1 MEIAATANAAGSAAA
16 SGRIGL
22 ADSFD
27 NFLKLLTTQLRSQ
40 DPLSPLDAT
49 QFTEQLVQFTG
60 VEQAIKTNDVLGQ
73 LVALVRAD
81 QVTRAVDYLG
91 AEVEANGQSVRL
103 DGNAPATVHYRLDQ
117 PAAEAT
123 ISIYNEAGRLV
134 RIQAGEASPGVH
146 TVPWDGRDQAGA
158 RLPDGLYRVD
168 VAAEDPAGAAAPV
181 STTIAG
187 VVDGV
192 ELQGDRLM
200 LSVAGVLLPLDA
212 VTTIR
217 RPPATA

>member
-1 MEIAATANAAGSAAA
+1 M
-16 SGRIGL
+16 
-22 ADSFD
+22 
-27 NFLKLLTTQLRSQ
+27 
-40 DPLSPLDAT
+40 
-49 QFTEQLVQFTG
+49 
-60 VEQAIKTNDVLGQ
+60 
-73 LVALVRAD
+73 
-81 QVTRAVDYLG
+81 
-91 AEVEANGQSVRL
+91 
-103 DGNAPATVHYRLDQ
+103 
-117 PAAEAT
+117 

-134 RIQAGEASPGVH
+134 RTQAADASPGMH

-158 RLPDGLYRVD
+158 RLPDGLYRVE
-168 VAAEDPAGAAAPV
+168 VAASATGAAVPV

-212 VTTIR
+212 VAAIR

>member
-1 MEIAATANAAGSAAA
+1 
-16 SGRIGL
+16 
-22 ADSFD
+22 
-27 NFLKLLTTQLRSQ
+27 
-40 DPLSPLDAT
+40 
-49 QFTEQLVQFTG
+49 
-60 VEQAIKTNDVLGQ
+60 
-73 LVALVRAD
+73 
-81 QVTRAVDYLG
+81 VDYLG

-117 PAAEAT
+117 PAAAAT
-123 ISIYNEAGRLV
+123 INIFNEAGRLV
-134 RIQAGEASPGVH
+134 RTQVGDPSPGVH

-158 RLPDGLYRVD
+158 RLPDGLYRVE
-168 VAAEDPAGAAAPV
+168 VAAGDAAGAAVPV

-217 RPPATA
+217 RPAPATA

>member
-1 MEIAATANAAGSAAA
+1 MNWV
-16 SGRIGL
+16 
-22 ADSFD
+22 
-27 NFLKLLTTQLRSQ
+27 
-40 DPLSPLDAT
+40 LSS
-49 QFTEQLVQFTG
+49 G

-103 DGNAPATVHYRLDQ
+103 DGNEPATVHYRLDQ
-117 PAAEAT
+117 PAAGAV
-123 ISIYNEAGRLV
+123 ISIFNEAGRLV
-134 RIQAGEASPGVH
+134 RTQAGDASPGVH
-146 TVPWDGRDQAGA
+146 TVAWDGRDQTGA
-158 RLPDGLYRVD
+158 RLPDGLYSVE
-168 VAAEDPAGAAAPV
+168 VTAQSTAGAAVPV

-187 VVDGV
+187 IVDGV